1 MHLQLGEI
9 STIVVSSPDLAK
21 EILKTRDLAF
31 VQRPKLIAPNILA
44 YDSTGIVFAP
54 YGDYWRQ
61 MRKIC
66 TSELLILVEKL
77 IQSIQGSLS
86 LPLDVTKI
94 AFSLVSTFVSRA
106 ESVEMA
112 SGFDVVD
119 LFASFKAIHFITR
132 TKARLQSMQK
142 KSDKI
147 LESIINEHQTNS
159 IHAGMQDE
167 NLVDVLLRVQQSG
180 YLEVPITQENVKAVI
195 WLRHVCAGSDTS
207 AGTIDWAMSELMKNP
222 RVMKKAQS
230 EIRETFKGKKR
241 TYESDLQELSYLN
254 SVIKE
259 TMRLHPPATLLI
271 RECRE
276 ACNIGGYEIPIKT
289 NVLVNAWFIPER
301 FHDSKYFDFN
311 KVNSNNN
318 NFEYIP
324 FGGGRRMCPGILFG
338 LANIELP
345 LAALLYHF
353 NWELPNGMKP
363 EDLDMTEAFGAVVAR
378 RNNLY
383 LIPTPYI

>member
-1 MHLQLGEI
+1 
-9 STIVVSSPDLAK
+9 
-21 EILKTRDLAF
+21 
-31 VQRPKLIAPNILA
+31 
-44 YDSTGIVFAP
+44 
-54 YGDYWRQ
+54 
-61 MRKIC
+61 
-66 TSELLILVEKL
+66 
-77 IQSIQGSLS
+77 
-86 LPLDVTKI
+86 
-94 AFSLVSTFVSRA
+94 
-106 ESVEMA
+106 
-112 SGFDVVD
+112 
-119 LFASFKAIHFITR
+119 
-132 TKARLQSMQK
+132 
-142 KSDKI
+142 
-147 LESIINEHQTNS
+147 
-159 IHAGMQDE
+159 
-167 NLVDVLLRVQQSG
+167 
-180 YLEVPITQENVKAVI
+180 
-195 WLRHVCAGSDTS
+195 
-207 AGTIDWAMSELMKNP
+207 MSELMKNP

-276 ACNIGGYEIPIKT
+276 ACNIDPKYWYDAEK
-289 NVLVNAWFIPER
+289 FIPER